1 MKKNTLEKMSEK
13 IYLNVRE
20 PYSMFSIK
28 TGEGWKP
35 IAQKVINKIIECNN
49 NLPDKSF
56 IYINY
61 IKEKFAGLRINVT
74 YNNVP
79 EEVKK
84 DIENVI
90 KEAQKE
96 ASETCE
102 ECGIKENVGLRMD
115 GWYTIMCENCMRKFI
130 ENNPYYG
137 KFGARWKRFSDGE
150 IIQMTSS
157 VEEQ

>member
-1 MKKNTLEKMSEK
+1 MKKNTLEKMS
-13 IYLNVRE
+13 
-20 PYSMFSIK
+20 MFSIK
-28 TGEGWKP
+28 IGEGWKP
-35 IAQKVINKIIECNN
+35 IAQKVINKIIECNST
-49 NLPDKSF
+49 LPDESF

-61 IKEKFAGLRINVT
+61 IKEKFAGLIINVT

-79 EEVKK
+79 EEVKQ
-84 DIENVI
+84 DIENII
-90 KEAQKE
+90 KEAEKE

-102 ECGIKENVGLRMD
+102 ECGAKENVGLRLD

-130 ENNPYYG
+130 ENDSYYG
-137 KFGARWKRFSDGE
+137 KLGVPWKRFSDGE

>member
-1 MKKNTLEKMSEK
+1 MKKNTLEKM
-13 IYLNVRE
+13 
-20 PYSMFSIK
+20 SMFSIK

-35 IAQKVINKIIECNN
+35 IAQKVINKIIEYNST
-49 NLPDKSF
+49 LPDESF

-61 IKEKFAGLRINVT
+61 IKEKFAGLIINVT

-79 EEVKK
+79 KEVKQ

-90 KEAQKE
+90 KEAEKE

-102 ECGIKENVGLRMD
+102 ECGTKKNVGLRMD

-130 ENNPYYG
+130 ENDPYYG
-137 KFGARWKRFSDGE
+137 KLGVPWKRFSDGE
-150 IIQMTSS
+150 IIQMISS

>member
-1 MKKNTLEKMSEK
+1 MKKNTLEKM
-13 IYLNVRE
+13 
-20 PYSMFSIK
+20 SMFSIK

-35 IAQKVINKIIECNN
+35 IVQKVINKIIEYNN
-49 NLPDKSF
+49 TLPDESF

-79 EEVKK
+79 EEVKQ
-84 DIENVI
+84 DIENII
-90 KEAQKE
+90 KEAEKE

-102 ECGIKENVGLRMD
+102 ECGAKENVGLRLD
-115 GWYTIMCENCMRKFI
+115 GWYTVMCENCVRKFI
-130 ENNPYYG
+130 EKDPYYG
-137 KFGARWKRFSDGE
+137 KLGVPWKRFSDGE
-150 IIQMTSS
+150 IIQMISS